1 MVGKIA
7 GKFHRDTLF
16 VSFTFIHGANKKL
29 TFKNPMAFLKLGNEL
44 ILGNGKIETIMGTS
58 YFVKEESINFDS
70 VKYKFSKVDCIHK

>member
-1 MVGKIA
+1 
-7 GKFHRDTLF
+7 
-16 VSFTFIHGANKKL
+16 
-29 TFKNPMAFLKLGNEL
+29 MAFLKLGNEL